1 MDAPDEITVE
11 IPGDPIP
18 QPRLRFNFH
27 SGQAYTPTKNG
38 IALLK
43 QAIAIRVGLEAKR
56 RRWATTKGPHGIH
69 VEAVFARP
77 KSHIGRDGEPKP
89 AAAAFPGKNCGDND
103 NIEKGVWDAVTAC
116 GAVWADDSQIVENS
130 CRKRYAARG
139 EPARTIIQIR
149 RL

>member
-18 QPRLRFNFH
+18 QPRARATRGGH
-27 SGQAYTPTKNG
+27 MYTPGKT
-38 IALLK
+38 IRPYK

-56 RRWATTKGPHGIH
+56 RRWKASDGPFEVVI
-69 VEAVFARP
+69 VCVFARP
-77 KSHIGRDGEPKP
+77 PSHWTKAGELASSAP
-89 AAAAFPGKNCGDND
+89 AFPGLRCGDWD
-103 NIEKGVWDAVTAC
+103 NLAKGVQDAVTAC
-116 GAVWADDSQIVENS
+116 GGVWHDDTQVIDG
-130 CRKRYAARG
+130 RAIKRFAGRG

>member
-18 QPRLRFNFH
+18 QPRARATRGGH
-27 SGQAYTPTKNG
+27 MYTPGKT
-38 IALLK
+38 IRPYK

-56 RRWATTKGPHGIH
+56 RRWKASDGPFEVVI
-69 VEAVFARP
+69 VCVFARP
-77 KSHIGRDGEPKP
+77 PSHWTKAGEL
-89 AAAAFPGKNCGDND
+89 AASAPSFPGMRCGDWD
-103 NIEKGVWDAVTAC
+103 NLAKGVQDAVTAC
-116 GAVWADDSQIVENS
+116 GNVWRDDTQVVDGRGI
-130 CRKRYAARG
+130 KRYAGCG

>member
-18 QPRLRFNFH
+18 QPRARATRGGH
-27 SGQAYTPTKNG
+27 MYTPGKT
-38 IALLK
+38 IRPYK

-56 RRWATTKGPHGIH
+56 RRWKASDGPFEVVI
-69 VEAVFARP
+69 VCVFARP
-77 KSHIGRDGEPKP
+77 PSHWTKAGDL
-89 AAAAFPGKNCGDND
+89 AASAPAFPGLRCGDWD
-103 NIEKGVWDAVTAC
+103 NLAKGVQDAVTAC
-116 GAVWADDSQIVENS
+116 GGVWHDDTQVIDG
-130 CRKRYAARG
+130 RAIKRFAARG

>member
-18 QPRLRFNFH
+18 QPRARATRGGH
-27 SGQAYTPTKNG
+27 MYTPGKT
-38 IALLK
+38 IRPYK

-56 RRWATTKGPHGIH
+56 RRWKASDGPFEI
-69 VEAVFARP
+69 VIVCVFARP
-77 KSHIGRDGEPKP
+77 PSHWTKAGDL
-89 AAAAFPGKNCGDND
+89 AASAPAFPGLRCGDWD
-103 NIEKGVWDAVTAC
+103 NLAKGVQDAVTAC
-116 GAVWADDSQIVENS
+116 GGVWHDDTQVIDG
-130 CRKRYAARG
+130 RAIKRFAARG